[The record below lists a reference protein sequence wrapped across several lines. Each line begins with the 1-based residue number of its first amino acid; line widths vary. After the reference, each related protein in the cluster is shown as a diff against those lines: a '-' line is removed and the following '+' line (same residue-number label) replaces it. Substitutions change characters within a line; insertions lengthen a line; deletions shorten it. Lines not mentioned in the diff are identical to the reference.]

1 MATITQN
8 NIDLN
13 PITRASLSPVH
24 TVSDT
29 SSSASPSPFPSTSI
43 AVLRSIRSAEPV
55 PSTHSKR
62 FLVRK
67 KSSKVL
73 HNTTDT
79 LHEFQRRKLSL
90 KPQPPPRKGRRPSFG
105 RVPSKPP
112 PSYRRKFVS
121 KSPMPPPPRRKGTSG
136 TQSVD
141 SLPSPRDLPRYV
153 FLRMDSHKVAMY
165 RVSTF
170 WLIFRFIG
178 FLIFYCFC
186 PLIRRAVPFS
196 FVFGCLLTQWF
207 TDYIFTM
214 SLSLPFTAFTVYKSQ
229 RGHSPKRTTSTT
241 TDHLFQVDYTQNP
254 QEITITEIPTFLPF
268 TCQWDEW

>member
-1 MATITQN
+1 MDHNTKTTQWSPPPDPSDANSHSTEEQEEEEPHGVLSPRSQLFVSIAPTKPEHHNRRHGRASSLESTHDLPWNIDAELRNMATITQN

-170 WLIFRFIG
+170 
-178 FLIFYCFC
+178 
-186 PLIRRAVPFS
+186 
-196 FVFGCLLTQWF
+196 
-207 TDYIFTM
+207 
-214 SLSLPFTAFTVYKSQ
+214 
-229 RGHSPKRTTSTT
+229 
-241 TDHLFQVDYTQNP
+241 
-254 QEITITEIPTFLPF
+254 
-268 TCQWDEW
+268 